1 MILDPPL
8 HRVTCEDKGMSE
20 GNTSS
25 FVAENIVAQ
34 SSHHE
39 FRPEAPTRPPFS
51 STLSYASSSSNTPT
65 PYKAFPSSVA
75 TGSLYANSF
84 GSQDVRPQPRLS
96 RSHSNGLLEITS
108 GSTHSQISSTT
119 EFEAYGSH
127 PPQYSQSSQGTNAYV
142 QHPESTYE
150 QTPFGYHTANLFA
163 SQPQP
168 DSAMS
173 FHSSAA
179 WNDGQFD
186 FPPSQGLTAM
196 TLGSSFDLLPMQ
208 WTENFE
214 NILAEGLDVNQEDRD
229 TPSTPS
235 VEGEVE
241 STQLP
246 PLRPPTSHPAP
257 HTNSILPPPSGS
269 TEEKPTRLTSEYLGY
284 EYWDQRDMHRAVEN
298 MEVLKASTILIQD
311 NARKL
316 RATGQPIPC
325 RFGNVLS
332 NIKLSADKR
341 DDIKSMLDDTYAHSR
356 LMYPSE
362 KEAQRLP
369 RLEIFNIL
377 LKSYFHNFHAQHPIL
392 HLPSLL
398 SQDGSSGLD
407 KKKDILIYAMCCAG
421 AFRHAAR
428 PIQEYAR
435 GMQELLRRTFNYHF
449 EKDPRNVRDLQS
461 MQAWHLS
468 IFIGGWSGSA
478 RASEAAQAACAGLD
492 SMLRCGHFLDG
503 QRGDWFEDEQR
514 PVEPGTE
521 LERWKVFVEREEKKR
536 LIFAQLWFESHQGSF
551 MRVRPNMTFSELT
564 LPVPCELDL
573 WRAETADEWA
583 KLWNNRLATRLPRG
597 DDDLFEPATICLL
610 RQFAKWST
618 DFSTASQFARR
629 GEEYGRHLPALLLG
643 IHSMVV
649 TVSENRSCMTWES
662 RANAAAVLEC
672 KTMLKYW
679 WALRDACPVTTAT
692 PITRD
697 WLEFSSTGFTVD
709 ATPELLASLDIS
721 AVLYHFT
728 SLMLYIP
735 LREIRLMNE
744 RNYLPIRKTAATR
757 LWRTWKDNNG
767 EDAKLGLWHAGQ
779 IIRLARIMIDNE
791 TGPLWLA
798 PMVAEAA
805 NVMWSYAALIY
816 LHDQIQRGAAFN
828 GEYFVLDSGV
838 ELDKV
843 SISARNNGMP
853 CITNRKGDL
862 IPLSDA
868 HSVVTE
874 CAELINRGPLVKRM
888 KQPRGRTILDE
899 QFVSQLDKL
908 VKFGNIEFLVAGL
921 QEGVAKK

>member
-1 MILDPPL
+1 
-8 HRVTCEDKGMSE
+8 
-20 GNTSS
+20 
-25 FVAENIVAQ
+25 
-34 SSHHE
+34 
-39 FRPEAPTRPPFS
+39 
-51 STLSYASSSSNTPT
+51 
-65 PYKAFPSSVA
+65 
-75 TGSLYANSF
+75 
-84 GSQDVRPQPRLS
+84 
-96 RSHSNGLLEITS
+96 
-108 GSTHSQISSTT
+108 
-119 EFEAYGSH
+119 
-127 PPQYSQSSQGTNAYV
+127 
-142 QHPESTYE
+142 
-150 QTPFGYHTANLFA
+150 
-163 SQPQP
+163 
-168 DSAMS
+168 
-173 FHSSAA
+173 
-179 WNDGQFD
+179 
-186 FPPSQGLTAM
+186 
-196 TLGSSFDLLPMQ
+196 
-208 WTENFE
+208 
-214 NILAEGLDVNQEDRD
+214 
-229 TPSTPS
+229 
-235 VEGEVE
+235 
-241 STQLP
+241 
-246 PLRPPTSHPAP
+246 
-257 HTNSILPPPSGS
+257 
-269 TEEKPTRLTSEYLGY
+269 
-284 EYWDQRDMHRAVEN
+284 
-298 MEVLKASTILIQD
+298 
-311 NARKL
+311 
-316 RATGQPIPC
+316 
-325 RFGNVLS
+325 
-332 NIKLSADKR
+332 
-341 DDIKSMLDDTYAHSR
+341 
-356 LMYPSE
+356 
-362 KEAQRLP
+362 
-369 RLEIFNIL
+369 
-377 LKSYFHNFHAQHPIL
+377 
-392 HLPSLL
+392 
-398 SQDGSSGLD
+398 
-407 KKKDILIYAMCCAG
+407 
-421 AFRHAAR
+421 
-428 PIQEYAR
+428 
-435 GMQELLRRTFNYHF
+435 
-449 EKDPRNVRDLQS
+449 
-461 MQAWHLS
+461 
-468 IFIGGWSGSA
+468 
-478 RASEAAQAACAGLD
+478 
-492 SMLRCGHFLDG
+492 
-503 QRGDWFEDEQR
+503 
-514 PVEPGTE
+514 
-521 LERWKVFVEREEKKR
+521 
-536 LIFAQLWFESHQGSF
+536 
-551 MRVRPNMTFSELT
+551 
-564 LPVPCELDL
+564 
-573 WRAETADEWA
+573 
-583 KLWNNRLATRLPRG
+583 
-597 DDDLFEPATICLL
+597 
-610 RQFAKWST
+610 
-618 DFSTASQFARR
+618 
-629 GEEYGRHLPALLLG
+629 LLLG